1 MNEKDFLKFKDN
13 VCSIFTEAVKDLR
26 RKTQEDG
33 GCLIVGDHKGN
44 VKNLYFP
51 QKSHKQDLPGIKSK
65 KTVLSR

>member
-33 GCLIVGDHKGN
+33 IA
-44 VKNLYFP
+44 
-51 QKSHKQDLPGIKSK
+51 
-65 KTVLSR
+65 